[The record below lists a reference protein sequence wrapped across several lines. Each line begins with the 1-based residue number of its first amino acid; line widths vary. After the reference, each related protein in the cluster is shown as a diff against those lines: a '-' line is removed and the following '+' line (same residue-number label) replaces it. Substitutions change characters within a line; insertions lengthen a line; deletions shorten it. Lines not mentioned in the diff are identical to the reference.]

1 MGSWYDPALGTFKAI
16 GKLPLPKL
24 TGLLWAP
31 GELGGRTFPE
41 TSSQSQC
48 SRPSPHPA
56 LPWPGDL
63 LGCLLLYLPF
73 TASGALF
80 LSTVPLPGCPAGT
93 NGSPPLKDLKRPKVS
108 DTYLTHH
115 PARTPIPV
123 GATVSGRAGGA
134 GRGCHCC
141 PSPYLLVTGH
151 TTQEPSQAHT
161 VLQTWCQGRQAQV
174 SQGPPPQI

>member
-1 MGSWYDPALGTFKAI
+1 MY
-16 GKLPLPKL
+16 LPL
-24 TGLLWAP
+24 
-31 GELGGRTFPE
+31 
-41 TSSQSQC
+41 
-48 SRPSPHPA
+48 
-56 LPWPGDL
+56 
-63 LGCLLLYLPF
+63 

-80 LSTVPLPGCPAGT
+80 LSTAPLPGCPAGT

-108 DTYLTHH
+108 ATYLTHH

-174 SQGPPPQI
+174 SQGPPPQIWKEAGIWAFSGSVCPSLSHPLSPCSALHLTLHIFLHLT